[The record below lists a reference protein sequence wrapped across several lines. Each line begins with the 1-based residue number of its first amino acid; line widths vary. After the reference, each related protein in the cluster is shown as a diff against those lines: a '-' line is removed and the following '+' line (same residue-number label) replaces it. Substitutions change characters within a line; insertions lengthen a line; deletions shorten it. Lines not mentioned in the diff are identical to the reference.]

1 MKLLVFDTETS
12 GLPEGRE
19 TSINDTE
26 KWPYILQF
34 SFILYDTLSA
44 EILDSMNEFIY
55 IKDYVNINEKSMEI
69 HKITR
74 EICKDKGID
83 ISEALNNFYSALSKC
98 NLVIAHNIEFDKN
111 LVLVESIRN
120 DIENGFKTNLPIH
133 CTMKSNINLCKIER
147 INKFGEKYYKYPSLS
162 ELYQHLFKIVP
173 NGLHNS
179 MVDVLLCLRSF
190 VILNTGHDVLTR
202 ESISDLFWKYKI
214 NSGGREVKHF
224 NIS

>member
-1 MKLLVFDTETS
+1 MKVLVFDTETS
-12 GLPEGRE
+12 GLPEGRNI
-19 TSINDTE
+19 SIRDTD

-34 SFILYDTLSA
+34 SFILYNTLSA

-55 IKDYVNINEKSMEI
+55 IEDYVNINEKSIEI

-74 EICKDKGID
+74 EICKDKGIH
-83 ISEALNNFYSALSKC
+83 ISDALNRFNYALSNC
-98 NLVIAHNIEFDKN
+98 DIVVAHNIEFDKN

-120 DIENGFKTNLPIH
+120 NIENRFKTNLPIH

-190 VILNTGHDVLTR
+190 EIINTGHDVLTR
-202 ESISDLFWKYKI
+202 EAISDLFWKYKI
-214 NSGGREVKHF
+214 NSGGTQVK
-224 NIS
+224 